1 MKKFFAPIL
10 CSAIFI
16 GCGGPPSA
24 PTQNVVTP
32 SSSNEQVKL
41 DSPAPKIKVYVEN
54 SGSMDGYV
62 RDVTDFENAVYSY
75 LSDIQLADLG
85 KKIEPMSA
93 KNTLELNYINS
104 RVLRQT
110 PDLNA
115 FIKAL
120 EPNDFKM
127 KGGNRGTSDMSDIL
141 NSILKET
148 NSENEVAIFVSDCIF
163 SPGNQYMANDNADQ
177 YILAQQIGI
186 KTHFVEKMAQFPQF
200 SIIVFQLTSQF
211 NGIYYNKF
219 DQRTTINA
227 NRPYY
232 IWLMGNR
239 SNLKRMLCEVDVDKI
254 KGSGVQNI
262 YMASKPIKSLSYGI
276 LPQQSIGKFKP
287 DPTNSKTSVIDA
299 RPVRTSGNSSFQ
311 LAIGV
316 DFSQMLIP
324 DEYLMNPN
332 NYSVSNNAYRLEIVK
347 NKDSQSSYTHIVK
360 LNLTE
365 PIISKGTVKITLQNN
380 MPAWVEEYTDEI
392 GLDINAEGAME
403 KTYGLKYLI
412 GGVYDAYASNK
423 EQENNHG
430 VITVNIR

>member
-24 PTQNVVTP
+24 PTQNVATP
-32 SSSNEQVKL
+32 SSFNEQVKM
-41 DSPAPKIKVYVEN
+41 DSPAPTIKVYVEN
-54 SGSMDGYV
+54 SGSMYGYV
-62 RDVTDFENAVYSY
+62 KGTTDFENAVYSY

-85 KKIEPMSA
+85 EKPNNSS
-93 KNTLELNYINS
+93 KNVMELNYINS
-104 RVLRQT
+104 QVIKHS
-110 PDLNA
+110 PDVEE
-115 FIKAL
+115 FIKKL
-120 EPNDFKM
+120 EPSTFRLR
-127 KGGNRGTSDMSDIL
+127 GGNMGTSDMSDIL
-141 NSILKET
+141 KTILSQIT
-148 NSENEVAIFVSDCIF
+148 ENELAIFVSDCIF
-163 SPGNQYMANDNADQ
+163 SPGNQYKAKDNADD
-177 YILAQQIGI
+177 YLVAQQIGI
-186 KTHFVEKMAQFPQF
+186 KNHFFERINGNQDF
-200 SIIVFQLTSQF
+200 SVVVLRLVSQF
-211 NGIYYNKF
+211 NGTYYNKF
-219 DQRTTINA
+219 DEKATINA

-232 IWLMGNR
+232 VWLMGNR
-239 SNLKRMLCEVDVDKI
+239 SNLKKVMNEVDIDKI

-262 YMASKPIKSLSYGI
+262 YMASKPMKSLSYGI
-276 LPQQSIGKFKP
+276 LPQQSIGNFKP
-287 DPTNSKTSVIDA
+287 DPANTKTSVLNAKPIKIGKN
-299 RPVRTSGNSSFQ
+299 TTFQ

-347 NKDSQSSYTHIVK
+347 NKNSLSSYTHIVK
-360 LNLTE
+360 LILIE
-365 PIISKGTVKITLQNN
+365 PIISKGAIKITLNN
-380 MPAWVEEYTDEI
+380 SMPAWVEEYTDEV